1 VSTRWS
7 QVAGAD
13 SGDAYARRFAALAA
27 TGQDVHGEATFCASL
42 VEPGARVLDAG
53 CGHGR
58 VTIELAR
65 RGYDVVGL
73 DIDDSMLDLAKR
85 TAPDVRWVRADLAQ
99 LDPRALGLEGGFDL
113 VVAAGNVIP
122 LLAPGTE
129 PMVLANLTACLRA
142 RGQLVAG
149 FGLDPSHLPLDD
161 APVTLADY
169 DAWCTAAGTTF
180 ERRYATWQG
189 APYAH
194 GAYAVSVHVLRDK

>member
-7 QVAGAD
+7 QVAGVD

-27 TGQDVHGEATFCASL
+27 TGHDVHGEATFCASL
-42 VEPGARVLDAG
+42 IEPGARVLDAG

-73 DIDDSMLDLAKR
+73 DIDDSMLDVARR
-85 TAPDVRWVRADLAQ
+85 TAPDLRWVRADLAQ
-99 LDPRALGLEGGFDL
+99 LDTRALGLGGGFDL

-129 PMVLANLTACLRA
+129 PVVLANLASCLRA
-142 RGQLVAG
+142 RGLLVAG
-149 FGLDPSHLPLDD
+149 FGLDPSHLPLAE

-169 DAWCTAAGTTF
+169 DAWCSAAGTAL

-194 GAYAVSVHVLRDK
+194 GVYAVSVHVLGKK